1 MLVQA
6 HPLGCNTCPIQ
17 RIGQRTATQV
27 RLLPYRV
34 NALLEKSSLRTVG
47 DKFLHLLEFVYTTSF
62 ETRRIVKDEFVVAA
76 EDEFILDVVY
86 SALKRV
92 NYDLRVISATWNT
105 HPRGSLDLGQIDLI
119 ARLRINTTAYVDLDT
134 HLLPMIV
141 VDLWVF
147 RSVTNRAED
156 GRLASVCP
164 PDDKDPETAEFLSEV
179 LEITCFCCRHC
190 GEGLYKEK

>member
-1 MLVQA
+1 M
-6 HPLGCNTCPIQ
+6 
-17 RIGQRTATQV
+17 
-27 RLLPYRV
+27 
-34 NALLEKSSLRTVG
+34 NALPEKSSLCTIS
-47 DKFLHLLEFVYTTSF
+47 DKFLDLQEFVYTTGF
-62 ETRRIVKDEFVVAA
+62 ETLRIMKDEFVVAA

-92 NYDLRVISATWNT
+92 DYDLRVISATWSDT

-119 ARLRINTTAYVDLDT
+119 VRLRINTMAHVDLDT
-134 HLLPMIV
+134 HLLPITV

-164 PDDKDPETAEFLSEV
+164 PDDKDPETAEFLSKI
-179 LEITCFCCRHC
+179 LEITCVFCRHC